1 MGGLMMKI
9 LIDELHQKMLPEKKK
24 KAVKAD
30 FVSYY
35 LWRPLCDF
43 LSTILINTNIKA
55 TSVTIFSFWMAF
67 LALPVFIFIPGI
79 KGALLG
85 YLLIWFWNIADGID
99 GNIARYK
106 ETFSKKGDFWDAVA
120 GYMAMVS
127 FYFGAGIIA
136 ASEKS
141 CLNFNM
147 LNGKYYIL
155 LGGVAALSTIFPRLV
170 VQKKNVVY
178 GDEAAKSLKNKGDYG
193 FLRKLVMNISS
204 INGLAGLLLLLAI
217 IFHFTN
223 IFIIFYGVF
232 QFIFACGA
240 FFIAMKG
247 LNKE

>member
-1 MGGLMMKI
+1 MKI
-9 LIDELHQKMLPEKKK
+9 SIKDLHQRTLPKEKK
-24 KAVKAD
+24 KAVKID
-30 FVSYY
+30 FISYY

-43 LSTILINTNIKA
+43 LSVLLINTNIEA
-55 TSVTIFSFWMAF
+55 TTVTIFSFWTAF
-67 LALPVFIFIPGI
+67 LALPVFIFVHGI

-106 ETFSKKGDFWDAVA
+106 KTFSKKGDFWDAVA

-141 CLNFNM
+141 LIFSS
-147 LNGKYYIL
+147 LLDTKYYIL
-155 LGGVAALSTIFPRLV
+155 LGGIAALSTIFPRLI
-170 VQKKNVVY
+170 VQKKSVVY
-178 GDEAAKSLKNKGDYG
+178 GDGATESLKKKSNYG
-193 FLRKLVMNISS
+193 LLRKIVMNINS

-217 IFHFTN
+217 VFHITN
-223 IFIIFYGVF
+223 VFIIFYGIF

-240 FFIAMKG
+240 ILIAMKG
-247 LNKE
+247 LDKK

>member
-1 MGGLMMKI
+1 MRISIKK
-9 LIDELHQKMLPEKKK
+9 LHQETLSEEKK

-43 LSTILINTNIKA
+43 ISTILIDTNIKA
-55 TSVTIFSFWMAF
+55 TTVTIFSFWMAF
-67 LALPVFIFIPGI
+67 FAVPVFMFIPGI

-85 YLLIWFWNIADGID
+85 YLLIWLWNIADGID

-106 ETFSKKGDFWDAVA
+106 KTFSKKGDFWDAVA
-120 GYMAMVS
+120 GYMAMIS

-141 CLNFNM
+141 AVFYKL

-155 LGGVAALSTIFPRLV
+155 LGGIAALSTIFPRLI

-178 GDEAAKSLKNKGDYG
+178 GDEATKSLKKKSDYG
-193 FLRKLVMNISS
+193 FLRKLVMNINS
-204 INGLAGLLLLLAI
+204 INGLAGLLLLFAI
-217 IFHFTN
+217 IFHCTN
-223 IFIIFYGVF
+223 IFIMFYGIF
-232 QFIFACGA
+232 QFVFACGA
-240 FFIAMKG
+240 IAVTMKD
-247 LNKE
+247 L